1 MGTSDEMVLAQA
13 RAPFTARIGEILRGE
28 RATLGRSLLDVQR
41 ELKIRAIYIDAI
53 ENADPSVFPNKSFIP
68 GYVRSYARYLGLD
81 PEQVT
86 AQFRAETGIE
96 DGGKNGGPA
105 TPRRAAKAGPGVFRP
120 NFPMAERAARGLP
133 LPPLSALGSVLGL
146 AGLLGALGYGG
157 WTVLQNVQRVQ
168 FAPVEEAPAAL
179 ASVEG
184 LTPPV
189 TPGVEAAELGDLARP
204 VAETQ
209 LAELYRKQE
218 LEVPIL
224 APRDGP
230 IAAIDP
236 ERVGLL
242 AQVAA
247 APVAPATPTPA
258 ALVSAP
264 PAAVV
269 APPSGPVTVA
279 AAASGSAA
287 PGQETPGVTIVA
299 ERAAWI
305 RVYRADKSVIFEK
318 ILETG
323 ETYSPPPETS
333 APLIWAGN
341 SGSVYV
347 RIGDQLRGPLG
358 PGTKAVRD
366 VPLDPA
372 ALSGSLPA
380 VSMAPEV
387 ISRAFDAAA
396 PAAPIAVR

>member
-1 MGTSDEMVLAQA
+1 MGTSDDMVLAQA
-13 RAPFTARIGEILRGE
+13 RAPFTARIGEFLRGE

-41 ELKIRAIYIDAI
+41 DLKIRAIYIDAI
-53 ENADPSVFPNKSFIP
+53 ENTDPSVFPNKSFIP

-86 AQFRAETGIE
+86 AQFRAEAGIE
-96 DGGKNGGPA
+96 EGGKTRPSA
-105 TPRRAAKAGPGVFRP
+105 RRAAKAGPGVFRP

-133 LPPLSALGSVLGL
+133 LPSFSALGSVLGL

-179 ASVEG
+179 ASVER
-184 LTPPV
+184 LTAPA
-189 TPGVEAAELGDLARP
+189 TPGVEAAALGDLARP
-204 VAETQ
+204 VAAAQ
-209 LAELYRKQE
+209 LAELYRQQE

-236 ERVGLL
+236 ERMGLL

-247 APVAPATPTPA
+247 TPVAPAAPTANVP
-258 ALVSAP
+258 VSAP
-264 PAAVV
+264 PPSVT
-269 APPSGPVTVA
+269 APPSGPADVVL
-279 AAASGSAA
+279 ASQAGPAL
-287 PGQETPGVTIVA
+287 PGQETQGVVIVA

-305 RVYRADKSVIFEK
+305 RVYRADKTVIFEK

-323 ETYSPPPETS
+323 ETYAPPVEASP
-333 APLIWAGN
+333 PLIWAGN

-347 RIGDQLRGPLG
+347 RVGDQLRGPLG

-366 VPLDPA
+366 LALDPA
-372 ALSGSLPA
+372 ALAGSLPA

-387 ISRAFDAAA
+387 ISRAFDTAA
-396 PAAPIAVR
+396 PAAPVAVR